1 MAPTNHGL
9 IQEGDWISGT
19 SQLDEKF
26 IGYVVSLHGDGILKV
41 WVTQSDRA
49 EIVGTP
55 IEAKLAKVKRLP
67 DSAPSS
73 PEEVR
78 SLIELAL
85 MTHDEG
91 WFAEL
96 SAGLTAPSPA
106 GNDRY
111 AGLREHNFPRSR
123 LFGINPKDTMGI

>member
-9 IQEGDWISGT
+9 IKAGDWISGT
-19 SQLDEKF
+19 SQLDERF
-26 IGYVVSLHGDGILKV
+26 IGYVDSLHDGGILKV
-41 WVTQSDRA
+41 WVTQSDRD

-55 IEAKLAKVKRLP
+55 IEAKLAKVKKLP

-91 WFAEL
+91 WFTEL
-96 SAGLTAPSPA
+96 SAGLMAPSPTA
-106 GNDRY
+106 NDRY
-111 AGLREHNFPRSR
+111 ANLREHDFPRSR
-123 LFGINPKDTMGI
+123 LFGINPRDTMDV